1 MSESFKKK
9 ICLITGARTGIGLS
23 VGLRLAKNGYRVI
36 FSGRKLND
44 CKNTVNHLL
53 ANGFEV
59 AETPIDLSNLS
70 TLKTQTEMAL
80 SIWGTLDILINNGAV
95 IEPINSIQK
104 IDPQDFK
111 KAVQVNYL
119 APTLL
124 ISYCWGDLT
133 KNRGKVINILSGA
146 AVNPIEG
153 WTAYCSTKAALHMV
167 NQQTHLEGHE
177 HGIISIGISPG
188 MVDTAMQGKIRDSG
202 INQVSKVSK
211 EDLIDAK
218 RTGSFALWC
227 ASSDADIFSG
237 KMISENEAAVASKY
251 QTWIKN
257 QKQKL

>member
-1 MSESFKKK
+1 
-9 ICLITGARTGIGLS
+9 
-23 VGLRLAKNGYRVI
+23 
-36 FSGRKLND
+36 
-44 CKNTVNHLL
+44 
-53 ANGFEV
+53 
-59 AETPIDLSNLS
+59 
-70 TLKTQTEMAL
+70 
-80 SIWGTLDILINNGAV
+80 
-95 IEPINSIQK
+95 
-104 IDPQDFK
+104 
-111 KAVQVNYL
+111 
-119 APTLL
+119 
-124 ISYCWGDLT
+124 
-133 KNRGKVINILSGA
+133 
-146 AVNPIEG
+146 
-153 WTAYCSTKAALHMV
+153 MV